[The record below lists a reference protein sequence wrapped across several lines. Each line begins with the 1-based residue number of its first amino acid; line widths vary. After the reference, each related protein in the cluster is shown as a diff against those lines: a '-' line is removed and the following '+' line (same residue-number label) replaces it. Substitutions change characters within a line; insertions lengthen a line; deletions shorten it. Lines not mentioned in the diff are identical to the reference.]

1 MKKKSAIIIAI
12 ILMSIGFASISTTL
26 ILNGNV
32 KVSENNEDF
41 SVIFTKA
48 TLDDKNVYSSIIST
62 DKQTMTFE
70 TANLSKVGDK
80 SILSYTVTNNS
91 NQYDANV
98 SITCAPKEETEA
110 KYTSIKN
117 KLENDATKV
126 LAKESLNGTLTI
138 TLDKSAT
145 KEITEEY
152 ICRLEFSATGREEY
166 AYTGDNT
173 WSFGYT
179 GGEQEFTSPTTGTY
193 KLEVWGAQGGEN
205 ANKFAG
211 AAGAYSSGEIT
222 LMKGQKFYIYVG
234 GQSGYNGG
242 GSPSTQAYPANIGG
256 YGGGATDIR
265 LINGTWNNFE
275 SLKSRIMV
283 AGGGGGAGG
292 TAHTGTEYQVEPT
305 VTGYGLNGN
314 GGISHCT
321 SSNCGG
327 LGGDDLA
334 GFGAGANG
342 DIQSLVTRGDVSD
355 KSHLIGE
362 NGKNGTFGIGGTGG
376 SSGVYYHNLSSYKN
390 VYSGGSG
397 AGGGGGYFGGGGGAG
412 SNGWWGDRGGSGGG
426 GSSFVSGNTSS
437 KAISSDSTANNIIYL
452 STSVHYSG
460 LYFDNP
466 KMLSGN
472 ESIPSHDGASFT
484 KGNKG
489 NGYAKITLIK

>member
-26 ILNGNV
+26 ILNGNA

-98 SITCAPKEETEA
+98 SITCAPKEGTEA

-126 LAKESLNGTLTI
+126 LAKESLNGTLTV
-138 TLDKSAT
+138 TLNKTAT

-179 GGEQEFTSPTTGTY
+179 GGEQEFTSPTTETY

-292 TAHTGTEYQVEPT
+292 TAHTGTEYQIEPT

-314 GGISHCT
+314 GKPDRCSD
-321 SSNCGG
+321 SCGG
-327 LGGDDLA
+327 LGGDELA
-334 GFGAGANG
+334 GFGGEASGDTKALITTGA
-342 DIQSLVTRGDVSD
+342 VSNREG
-355 KSHLIGE
+355 LLGE
-362 NGKNGTFGIGGTGG
+362 NGKNGAFGIGGTGG
-376 SSGVYYHNLSSYKN
+376 GTGVYYHNISAYKD
-390 VYSGGSG
+390 VFSGGSG

-412 SNGWWGDRGGSGGG
+412 ACGWWATIGGSGGG

-460 LYFDNP
+460 LYFDNS

-472 ESIPSHDGASFT
+472 ESIPSHDGTSFT

>member
-26 ILNGNV
+26 ILNGNA
-32 KVSENNEDF
+32 KISENNEDF

-48 TLDDKNVYSSIIST
+48 TLDDKNVYSSIVST

-98 SITCAPKEETEA
+98 SITCAPKEGTEA

-166 AYTGDNT
+166 AYTGDNV

-179 GGEQEFTSPTTGTY
+179 GGEQTFTAPTTGTY

-292 TAHTGTEYQVEPT
+292 TAYTGTQHQQNPT
-305 VTGYGLNGN
+305 VTGYGLKGDGN
-314 GGISHCT
+314 IGHQCSD
-321 SSNCGG
+321 NCGG
-327 LGGDDLA
+327 LGGDELS
-334 GFGAGANG
+334 GSGAGATG
-342 DIQSLVTRGDVSD
+342 DTKSLLTTGNVSS
-355 KSHLIGE
+355 KEELLGE
-362 NGKNGTFGIGGTGG
+362 NGKNGTFGTGGTGG
-376 SSGVYYHNLSSYKN
+376 GSGMYYHNITAYKD

-397 AGGGGGYFGGGGGAG
+397 AGGGGGYFGGGGGVGAC
-412 SNGWWGDRGGSGGG
+412 GWWATTGGSGGG
-426 GSSFVSGNTSS
+426 GSSFVSGNSSS

-452 STSVHYSG
+452 SSSVHYSG
-460 LYFDNP
+460 LYFDNS

-472 ESIPSHDGASFT
+472 ESIPSHDGASST